1 MGKPPTTEERVGIL
15 EALNKDIMK
24 RVERLENKVVGALGV
39 GVVITLGI
47 IANII
52 VTLLKK

>member
-1 MGKPPTTEERVGIL
+1 MGNPKTTEERVGIL
-15 EALNKDIMK
+15 EALHEDVMK
-24 RVERLENKVVGALGV
+24 RVERLENKAVGALGV

-52 VTLLKK
+52 ISLLKK